1 MEKNKLPSLRLR
13 NNYYGVPSVEK
24 SYHKYFLIKQWFTFV
39 SIIIFLSKTMVDN
52 MFSCNF
58 SLKHDVIIAI
68 CFPVFLSGLRQ
79 GLQDKDEACS
89 NCDKQ
94 K

>member
-1 MEKNKLPSLRLR
+1 
-13 NNYYGVPSVEK
+13 
-24 SYHKYFLIKQWFTFV
+24 
-39 SIIIFLSKTMVDN
+39 MVDN

-58 SLKHDVIIAI
+58 SLKQDVIIAI
-68 CFPVFLSGLRQ
+68 CFPVFLSGLPH